1 MTKEEIKAIQVK
13 ARRANARLRA
23 LENSPEGF
31 SDISNA
37 YTLVKDVFRR
47 KRYKTINKDVQMVL
61 GGDSSTDKLRFR
73 TDISTMNK
81 MSENAVKVLEQ
92 ELDIFLSSTDSTPQQ
107 IRKTHREKQQAYER
121 SVSEWMQ
128 KENIGSREKAVQFL
142 ERVADIN
149 AESHTAAFENFN
161 ENRKRRGV
169 KTITREQYDFLF
181 TNAYTDYLSKRF
193 SSSDEWVDTAIESIT
208 ENTHADLV
216 IDYLNKIPANEEPI
230 LTDLISFAERGIS
243 RNRFERK
250 PEGFLL

>member
-1 MTKEEIKAIQVK
+1 MTKEEIKTIQVK

-31 SDISNA
+31 SETSNA

-61 GGDSSTDKLRFR
+61 GGDSATDKLRFR
-73 TDISTMNK
+73 TDVSTMHK

-92 ELDIFLSSTDSTPQQ
+92 ELDIFLSSADSTPQQ
-107 IRKTHREKQQAYER
+107 IRKTHREKQQAYEK

-128 KENIGSREKAVQFL
+128 KANIGSREKAIEFL

-149 AESHTAAFENFN
+149 AESHNAAFDKFN
-161 ENRKRRGV
+161 ENRKAKGK
-169 KTITREQYDFLF
+169 KTLTREQYDFLF

-193 SSSDEWVDTAIESIT
+193 SSSDEWVDTAIESIYDKT
-208 ENTHADLV
+208 QSDLV
-216 IDYLNKIPANEEPI
+216 IDYLNKIPENENAI
-230 LTDLISFAERGIS
+230 LVDLLSYAKRGTS